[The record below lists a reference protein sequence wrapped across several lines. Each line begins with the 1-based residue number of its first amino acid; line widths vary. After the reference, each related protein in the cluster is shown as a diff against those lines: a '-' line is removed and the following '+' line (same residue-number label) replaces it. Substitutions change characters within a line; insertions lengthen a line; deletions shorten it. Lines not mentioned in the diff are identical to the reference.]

1 MPESLMGNVGM
12 MKIDVRVPVSVLGGH
27 WVFVGGGYGSGFWK
41 DDPIM
46 MSRIAVVI
54 DSARLRFVVM
64 VNVMMVRM

>member
-1 MPESLMGNVGM
+1 M

-27 WVFVGGGYGSGFWK
+27 WVLVGGGYGSGFWN
-41 DDPIM
+41 DDAIM
-46 MSRIAVVI
+46 MSGMAVVS